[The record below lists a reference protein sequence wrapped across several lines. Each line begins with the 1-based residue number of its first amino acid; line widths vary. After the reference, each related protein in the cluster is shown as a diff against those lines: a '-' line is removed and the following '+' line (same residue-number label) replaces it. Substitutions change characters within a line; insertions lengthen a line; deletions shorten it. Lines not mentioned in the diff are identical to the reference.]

1 MLTWIFEQFS
11 IVSKIFLYLIQ
22 YLHWT
27 IVISVSAYSVALFL
41 GLLFGLGRIS
51 QNKIIQTISGVYINV
66 FRGIPLLVLIFF
78 FYFGLG
84 KFMHL
89 DRFVAGVLAI
99 GVCYGAYMAEIL
111 RSGILAIDYGQHEA
125 AMSLGMTKWQT
136 MKYIILPQSF
146 RIVIPP
152 AANEFIAC
160 LKDSSLVM
168 IIGIKEISQA
178 GKEYASESFL
188 DFHTWLVV
196 GILYLI
202 MTLTLTRVV
211 KVVERKFAVHGYG
224 VTTHD
229 N

>member
-1 MLTWIFEQFS
+1 MMIWLTEQFE
-11 IVSKIFLYLIQ
+11 ILSKIFYYLIQ
-22 YLHWT
+22 VVHWT
-27 IVISVSAYSVALFL
+27 ILISICAYAVALVF
-41 GLLFGLGRIS
+41 GLVFGLGRIS
-51 QNKIIQTISGVYINV
+51 QNKIIKAISGAYINV

-84 KFMHL
+84 KIVNL

-125 AMSLGMTKWQT
+125 AVSLGMTKWQA
-136 MKYIILPQSF
+136 MRHIILPQSF
-146 RIVIPP
+146 RIVVPP

-168 IIGIKEISQA
+168 IIGLREITQA
-178 GKEYASESFL
+178 GREYANQNFL

-196 GILYLI
+196 GLIYLV
-202 MTLTLTRVV
+202 MTISLSRVV
-211 KVVERKFAVHGYG
+211 KIIEKKIAVHGYG
-224 VTTHD
+224 VKK
-229 N
+229 

>member
-1 MLTWIFEQFS
+1 MMTWLTEQFA
-11 IVSKIFLYLIQ
+11 ILSKIFYYLIQ
-22 YLHWT
+22 VVHWT
-27 IVISVSAYSVALFL
+27 ILISICAYAVALVF
-41 GLLFGLGRIS
+41 GLVFGLGRIS
-51 QNKIIQTISGVYINV
+51 QNKIIKAISGAYINV

-84 KFMHL
+84 KIVNL

-125 AMSLGMTKWQT
+125 AVSLGMTKWQA
-136 MKYIILPQSF
+136 MRHIILPQSF
-146 RIVIPP
+146 RIVVPP

-168 IIGIKEISQA
+168 IIGLREITQA
-178 GKEYASESFL
+178 GREYANQNFL

-196 GILYLI
+196 GLIYLA
-202 MTLTLTRVV
+202 MTISLSRVV
-211 KVVERKFAVHGYG
+211 KIIEKKIAVHGYG
-224 VTTHD
+224 VKK
-229 N
+229 

>member
-1 MLTWIFEQFS
+1 MIIWLTEQFT
-11 IVSKIFLYLIQ
+11 ILSKIFYYLIQ
-22 YLHWT
+22 VVHWT
-27 IVISVSAYSVALFL
+27 ILISVCAYIVALVF
-41 GLLFGLGRIS
+41 GLIFGLGRIS
-51 QNKIIQTISGVYINV
+51 QNKIIKAISGAYINV

-84 KFMHL
+84 KIVNL

-136 MKYIILPQSF
+136 MQHIILPQSF
-146 RIVIPP
+146 RIVLPP

-168 IIGIKEISQA
+168 IIGLREITQA
-178 GKEYASESFL
+178 GKEYANQNFL
-188 DFHTWLVV
+188 DFQTWLVV
-196 GILYLI
+196 GLIYLA
-202 MTLTLTRVV
+202 MTISLSWIV
-211 KVVERKFAVHGYG
+211 KIIEKKTAVHGYG
-224 VTTHD
+224 VKKND
-229 N
+229 R

>member
-1 MLTWIFEQFS
+1 MIAWSVEQFA
-11 IVSKIFLYLIQ
+11 ILSKIFFYLIQ

-27 IVISVSAYSVALFL
+27 IIISVSAYAVALIL

-51 QNKIIQTISGVYINV
+51 TNKFIQTISGAYINV

-84 KFMHL
+84 KFVHL

-136 MKYIILPQSF
+136 MRYVILPQSF

-196 GILYLI
+196 GILYLV
-202 MTLTLTRVV
+202 LTLSLSRVV
-211 KVVERKFAVHGYG
+211 KVVEKKFAVHGFG
-224 VTTHD
+224 VVSDD